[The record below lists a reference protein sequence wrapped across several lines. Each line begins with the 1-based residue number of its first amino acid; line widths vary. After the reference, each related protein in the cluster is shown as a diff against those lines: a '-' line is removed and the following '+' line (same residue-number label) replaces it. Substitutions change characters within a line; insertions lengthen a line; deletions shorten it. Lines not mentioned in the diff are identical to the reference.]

1 MCFPVCVLQTN
12 KYASSRSLDRRYNGG
27 NHYGTAAANHYTHHN
42 GRTSASTM
50 HRNYSNRQDEC
61 ILQAPSYQMPAPPPY
76 LNHNGYSDLQMTHRP
91 VQRPVVNPPYYQ
103 DYAAVIKF
111 HDVGKE
117 IDV

>member
-1 MCFPVCVLQTN
+1 MCFPPLCVPLQNN

-27 NHYGTAAANHYTHHN
+27 PNHYPAGVNHYAHHN
-42 GRTSASTM
+42 GRSSSSTM
-50 HRNYSNRQDEC
+50 HRNYSAASRQDEC
-61 ILQAPSYQMPAPPPY
+61 ILQAPYAPPPY

-91 VQRPVVNPPYYQ
+91 LQRPVVNPPYYQ